1 MAAHTLNI
9 LTPSVN
15 NLSARILVRAAG
27 LDEEKDGGR
36 RPSLPREVPRPP
48 DADAGRG
55 RRARRRELRDRGLP
69 LQQERPRPVLSD
81 RSGPAG
87 DGRQRDVL
95 SDRHGVSAGR
105 ARHVPDA
112 RLRPVPGR
120 GGDLRGRRRDEG
132 EGAQGR
138 RGRARGAAR
147 RLPLVLPR
155 RPAVHR
161 RRPPVDRRHPAG
173 RRSSSCGRSTTTSRS
188 GRRIS

>member
-27 LDEEKDGGR
+27 LDFEEKDVWEDDR
-36 RPSLPREVPRPP
+36 ARVHQEVPRPP
-48 DADAGRG
+48 DADAGGRG
-55 RRARRRELRDRGLP
+55 PAQGHARRELRDHGLP
-69 LQQERPRPVLSD
+69 LQQERPRPVLPD

-95 SDRHGVSAGR
+95 SDRHAVSAAR
-105 ARHVPDA
+105 PRHVPDA

-132 EGAQGR
+132 EGAQQYV
-138 RGRARGAAR
+138 AMAMLLLLVPR
-147 RLPLVLPR
+147 RLVLLR
-155 RPAVHR
+155 AFSFI
-161 RRPPVDRRHPAG
+161 A
-173 RRSSSCGRSTTTSRS
+173 SSAAEVATSPGYWAKPS
-188 GRRIS
+188 FG